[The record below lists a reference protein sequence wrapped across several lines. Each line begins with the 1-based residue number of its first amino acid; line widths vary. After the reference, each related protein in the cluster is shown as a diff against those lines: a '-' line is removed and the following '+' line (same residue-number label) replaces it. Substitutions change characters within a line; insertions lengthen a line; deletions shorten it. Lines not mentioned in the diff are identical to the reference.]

1 MTSDYEFRM
10 KTALVYDRINKWGGA
25 ESVLL
30 ALHQIWPDA
39 PLYAS
44 VYDQRLAPWAD
55 VFEVRTSFLQ
65 KLPLPKNAH
74 EYYPFLMGIAFES
87 FNFDEFDVVISV
99 THEFAKAIITKP
111 KTLHLCYCLT
121 PVSYLWSGYDA
132 YFSSHSPVFRALSAP
147 MVNYLRWYDQIV
159 SQRPDK
165 YVAISKTVQQR
176 IKRYYNRESL
186 VIYPPVNLASQGE
199 TLRGEFYLI
208 VSRLV
213 PNKRID
219 IAIEAFNQLGLPLKI
234 VGVGREERKLKAL
247 AKKNIQFLGNLT
259 KDQLSLYYESCLAV
273 VVPGEEDFGIV
284 SVEAQSFGKP
294 VVAFGKGGS
303 TETVVEGETGWFFRE
318 QTADSLA
325 TLLKNIDLKT
335 ISPGKCQEN
344 ALKFSG
350 ERFRQEFERYVQ
362 ESYAYWQKRQG

>member
-1 MTSDYEFRM
+1 M
-10 KTALVYDRINKWGGA
+10 
-25 ESVLL
+25 
-30 ALHQIWPDA
+30 
-39 PLYAS
+39 
-44 VYDQRLAPWAD
+44 
-55 VFEVRTSFLQ
+55 
-65 KLPLPKNAH
+65 
-74 EYYPFLMGIAFES
+74 
-87 FNFDEFDVVISV
+87 
-99 THEFAKAIITKP
+99 
-111 KTLHLCYCLT
+111 
-121 PVSYLWSGYDA
+121 
-132 YFSSHSPVFRALSAP
+132 
-147 MVNYLRWYDQIV
+147 
-159 SQRPDK
+159 
-165 YVAISKTVQQR
+165 
-176 IKRYYNRESL
+176 
-186 VIYPPVNLASQGE
+186 
-199 TLRGEFYLI
+199 
-208 VSRLV
+208 
-213 PNKRID
+213 
-219 IAIEAFNQLGLPLKI
+219 PLKI

-350 ERFRQEFERYVQ
+350 ERFRREFERYVQ